1 MNFWG
6 YMPDFLEEAEKR
18 FPAFLDENLPKNP
31 LKCEYLVPRLTND
44 LIVEGKASVKVLHC
58 AAKWHGVTYKQDMP
72 ALQQS
77 IREMIAPYTTLCL
90 AGMCKNAGK
99 TTALNALIRGARA
112 RGVSLALTSIGRD
125 GEREDLVTG
134 TNKPPIYLTG
144 GTLFAT
150 ARGLLPKCDATGEIL
165 DMTGIHTPLG
175 EVAILRA
182 LSDGF
187 VELAGPSMRDQIVSL
202 TEQLKGFGWPQLAG
216 RRFARGEALFDELT
230 EALAGPGDILYATG
244 AFTDAMALTL
254 LRRKA
259 LPKQV
264 AVEDGTR
271 LLLSRENYEKLRARG
286 VSFRVRRQNALVAVT
301 VNPFSAYGAPYDA
314 AAFQELVAR
323 KVDVPVVNIW
333 EETQWN

>member
-1 MNFWG
+1 MLF
-6 YMPDFLEEAEKR
+6 E
-18 FPAFLDENLPKNP
+18 
-31 LKCEYLVPRLTND
+31 LV
-44 LIVEGKASVKVLHC
+44 
-58 AAKWHGVTYKQDMP
+58 
-72 ALQQS
+72 
-77 IREMIAPYTTLCL
+77 APYTTLCL

-202 TEQLKGFGWPQLAG
+202 TEQLKGFGAQKVLIDGALFRRSLCDPEAAEGVILSTGASYGPDMEKTAADTAFVAELLTLPTSGPWPQLAG

-230 EALAGPGDILYATG
+230 GAGGYP
-244 AFTDAMALTL
+244 
-254 LRRKA
+254 
-259 LPKQV
+259 
-264 AVEDGTR
+264 
-271 LLLSRENYEKLRARG
+271 
-286 VSFRVRRQNALVAVT
+286 VRHGGLHGRHGFDLVA
-301 VNPFSAYGAPYDA
+301 A
-314 AAFQELVAR
+314 
-323 KVDVPVVNIW
+323 
-333 EETQWN
+333 

>member
-1 MNFWG
+1 MLF
-6 YMPDFLEEAEKR
+6 E
-18 FPAFLDENLPKNP
+18 
-31 LKCEYLVPRLTND
+31 LV
-44 LIVEGKASVKVLHC
+44 
-58 AAKWHGVTYKQDMP
+58 
-72 ALQQS
+72 
-77 IREMIAPYTTLCL
+77 APYTTLCL

-99 TTALNALIRGARA
+99 TTALNALIQGAGT

-202 TEQLKGFGWPQLAG
+202 TEQLKGFGAQKVLIDGALFRRSLCDPEAAEGVILSTGASYGPDMDSYGPDMEKTAADTAFVAELLTLPTSGPWPQLAG
-216 RRFARGEALFDELT
+216 CRFARGEALFDELT
-230 EALAGPGDILYATG
+230 EALEGPGDILYATG

-301 VNPFSAYGAPYDA
+301 VNPFSRSWWRGRWTCP
-314 AAFQELVAR
+314 
-323 KVDVPVVNIW
+323 W
-333 EETQWN
+333 

>member
-1 MNFWG
+1 MLF
-6 YMPDFLEEAEKR
+6 D
-18 FPAFLDENLPKNP
+18 
-31 LKCEYLVPRLTND
+31 LV
-44 LIVEGKASVKVLHC
+44 
-58 AAKWHGVTYKQDMP
+58 
-72 ALQQS
+72 
-77 IREMIAPYTTLCL
+77 APYTTLCL

-99 TTALNALIRGARA
+99 TTALNALIQGAGA

-125 GEREDLVTG
+125 GEREDLITG

-150 ARGLLPKCDATGEIL
+150 ARGLLPKCDVTGEIL
-165 DMTGIHTPLG
+165 DLTGIYTPLG

-187 VELAGPSMRDQIVSL
+187 VELAGPSMTEQIVSL
-202 TEQLKGFGWPQLAG
+202 TAKLKGFGAEKVLIDGALFRRSLCAPEAAEGVILSTGASYGPDMEKTAADTAFVAQLLTLPVSGPWPDMAG
-216 RRFARGEALFDELT
+216 RRFARGEALFDELA
-230 EALAGPGDILYATG
+230 EALAGLGDILYATG
-244 AFTDAMALTL
+244 AFTDAMAATL

-259 LPKQV
+259 LPKQI

-286 VSFRVRRQNALVAVT
+286 ISFRVRRQNALVAVT
-301 VNPFSAYGAPYDA
+301 VNPFSACGAPYDA

>member
-1 MNFWG
+1 MLF
-6 YMPDFLEEAEKR
+6 D
-18 FPAFLDENLPKNP
+18 
-31 LKCEYLVPRLTND
+31 LV
-44 LIVEGKASVKVLHC
+44 
-58 AAKWHGVTYKQDMP
+58 
-72 ALQQS
+72 
-77 IREMIAPYTTLCL
+77 APHTTLCL

-202 TEQLKGFGWPQLAG
+202 TEQLKGFGAQKVLIDGALFRRSLCDPEGPDMERTAADTAFVAQLLTLPESGPWPQLAG

-244 AFTDAMALTL
+244 AFTDAMASTL

-286 VSFRVRRQNALVAVT
+286 VSFRVRRQNALIAVT